1 MSLGSSR
8 GEFLVTV
15 RTLYPLVLFRALTCV
30 RASFAM
36 SCSLNGSLELC
47 TPDLPFGVQFLI
59 LIVVGELRL
68 GDLQDLQMLLFEDS
82 LLEGVEGLPTLE
94 KDSLADAFMLL
105 VNVCIESTTTVLTF
119 LSWVLLVGCK
129 IL

>member
-1 MSLGSSR
+1 M
-8 GEFLVTV
+8 
-15 RTLYPLVLFRALTCV
+15 

-94 KDSLADAFMLL
+94 KDSLADVFMPL
-105 VNVCIESTTTVLTF
+105 VNICIKSTTTVLTF
-119 LSWVLLVGCK
+119 LS
-129 IL
+129 